1 MVCIQ
6 AVTYQRHHLCSVA
19 VCAVCSAAKH
29 AMPRWSFTWRQRLP
43 ELRGRGEGR
52 VMTMRAGS
60 YVCLEQEGYEYYCFG
75 RLRALGH

>member
-1 MVCIQ
+1 MCVLG
-6 AVTYQRHHLCSVA
+6 RHDDGGLGTVGGLLMH
-19 VCAVCSAAKH
+19 
-29 AMPRWSFTWRQRLP
+29 
-43 ELRGRGEGR
+43 GRGEGG

>member
-1 MVCIQ
+1 MMGDWG
-6 AVTYQRHHLCSVA
+6 AVGGLLMH
-19 VCAVCSAAKH
+19 
-29 AMPRWSFTWRQRLP
+29 
-43 ELRGRGEGR
+43 GRGEGW